1 MQEIA
6 CNGSLVIN
14 GSCGGGGGWLEKL
27 LGIPRRT
34 GQGGIGGSGGDG
46 ELKGIITGWGGGDGI
61 KVTGWAG
68 IAQGIT
74 SDLKLPSIFEF
85 SISSSIIKTLSDNMS
100 SFIVWVH
107 TETVSAW
114 TPSLVKIWNLLHS
127 DKFPWT
133 ASLVAFSSKFH
144 KR

>member
-6 CNGSLVIN
+6 CNG
-14 GSCGGGGGWLEKL
+14 GSGGGGGGWLEKL
-27 LGIPRRT
+27 PTR
-34 GQGGIGGSGGDG
+34 QGGSGGGGGGG
-46 ELKGIITGWGGGDGI
+46 ELKGISIRGGGRGGGGGI
-61 KVTGWAG
+61 KGTGWAG